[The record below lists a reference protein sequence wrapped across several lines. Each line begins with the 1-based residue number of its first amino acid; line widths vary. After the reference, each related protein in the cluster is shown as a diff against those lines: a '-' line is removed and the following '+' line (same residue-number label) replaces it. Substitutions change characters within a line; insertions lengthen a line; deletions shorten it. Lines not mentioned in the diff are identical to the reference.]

1 MPSIE
6 PHSLENAYRHC
17 ASLVRGE
24 DRDRFIAA
32 LFAPPQHRPHLYA
45 LYAFDLELARVGHVV
60 REALAGEIRL
70 HWGRDALAG
79 QARGDAMANPVA
91 AALVDTIARHG
102 LPIAP
107 LAALIDARARDLYGE
122 PFATVAEL
130 ETYAHQTASAM
141 FELAARVLDRDGVAG
156 EVAAPAGIA
165 AALAGVLQSLPREAA
180 RGRNPVPLDVL
191 DRHGAAKESLGAG
204 DASPQL
210 KAVLAELAR
219 VGQARLDEV
228 RRSWTM
234 LSPAARPAFLPLA
247 VTGALLARAE
257 RNPDPSRPAR
267 LAPWRRQWLIWRAA
281 RRGTL

>member
-6 PHSLENAYRHC
+6 PHSLEDAYRHC

-32 LFAPPQHRPHLYA
+32 LFAPAQQRPHLHA
-45 LYAFDLELARVGHVV
+45 IYAFDLELARVGHVV

-70 HWGRDALAG
+70 QWWRDALVG
-79 QARGDAMANPVA
+79 EARGDAMANPVA
-91 AALVDTIARHG
+91 AALADTIARCG
-102 LPIAP
+102 LPTAP

-122 PFATVAEL
+122 PFATLAEL
-130 ETYAHQTASAM
+130 ETYAHQTASMM
-141 FELAARVLDRDGVAG
+141 FEIAARVLDRDARVSAVAPPTG
-156 EVAAPAGIA
+156 MA

-180 RGRNPVPLDVL
+180 RGRSLVPLDVL
-191 DRHGAAKESLGAG
+191 DRHGVARESIAGAAS
-204 DASPQL
+204 SQL
-210 KAVLAELAR
+210 EAALAELAR

-228 RRSWTM
+228 RRNWAN
-234 LSPAARPAFLPLA
+234 LSPAGRPAFLPLA
-247 VTGALLARAE
+247 VARALLARAE
-257 RNPDPSRPAR
+257 RNPDPVRPVR